1 MCIGNESERLARAFV
16 FINAEPRREVEVLR
30 TLRKTKYV
38 KEPLMLYGAYDLV
51 VIIEARTV
59 EDLYEIARTRIK
71 RIDGVQFA
79 TAIDD

>member
-1 MCIGNESERLARAFV
+1 
-16 FINAEPRREVEVLR
+16 VLR

-51 VIIEARTV
+51 VVIEAHIV
-59 EDLYEIARTRIK
+59 GDLYEIARTRIK
-71 RIDGVQFA
+71 RMDKVQSA